1 MDRLEELIEMA
12 KEVLELIE
20 IEVISRKESK

>member
-12 KEVLELIE
+12 KEVIELIE